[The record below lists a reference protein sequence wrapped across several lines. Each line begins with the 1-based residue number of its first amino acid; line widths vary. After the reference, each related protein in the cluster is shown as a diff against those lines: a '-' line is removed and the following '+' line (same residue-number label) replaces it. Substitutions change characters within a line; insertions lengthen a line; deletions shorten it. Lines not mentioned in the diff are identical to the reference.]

1 MHNLNDFRHA
11 TVFLLGKRPQE
22 TAATAY
28 AETDSGD
35 DDADGDHHQTVSTH
49 RFLVFIQ
56 ADF

>member
-1 MHNLNDFRHA
+1 MIKIMPRF
-11 TVFLLGKRPQE
+11 FLLGKHPQE